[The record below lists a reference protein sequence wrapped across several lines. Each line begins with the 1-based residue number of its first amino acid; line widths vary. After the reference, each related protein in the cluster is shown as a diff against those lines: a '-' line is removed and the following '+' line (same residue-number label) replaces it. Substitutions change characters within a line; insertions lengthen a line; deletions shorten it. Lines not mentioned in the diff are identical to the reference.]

1 MKRNR
6 KIEEASKKQK
16 IMYRDKYLEWQ
27 SVKNILN
34 NAGELKSIKTFKCR
48 ISCIFKCS
56 PISI

>member
-6 KIEEASKKQK
+6 KKEQASKKYK
-16 IMYRDKYLEWQ
+16 IMFIYKYLERQ
-27 SVKNILN
+27 VMKNILN

-48 ISCIFKCS
+48 ISCNFKCS